1 MTECAVYCFVARKYV
16 LLPHLHR
23 QFISTENGVTLW
35 LFTCFYQSFFLGG
48 GVYVPHLHTQFI
60 STENGVIFVA
70 LYMLLPVFFLCA
82 CVLLCVKSIYLV
94 TLLVV
99 RLLNLLNLNSGVL
112 FLAGYAT
119 VAVGS
124 HICNQLT

>member
-1 MTECAVYCFVARKYV
+1 
-16 LLPHLHR
+16 
-23 QFISTENGVTLW
+23 
-35 LFTCFYQSFFLGG
+35 
-48 GVYVPHLHTQFI
+48 
-60 STENGVIFVA
+60 
-70 LYMLLPVFFLCA
+70 MLLPVFFLCA